1 MNFSSE
7 STTTPPS
14 DTCPCEADNT
24 SQWFDPC
31 PENYKFYPHTSKC
44 YQAVWNSPDGEVT
57 RSDANAACTAAG
69 GYLPSVHDKETNCF
83 LTCMISIRSY
93 IGGVYIDGNWT
104 WTDGSAWDYENW
116 RPGDPDTPI
125 ASVPYVE
132 IYNSETG
139 VWHNED
145 NVIGYSNGYICQIQ
159 PIIKADD
166 LKKTISELESY
177 ITTNGNGANTTEL
190 QNILQM
196 FKDMKDALSSN
207 TNTRDSSLI
216 HCELHNKCLG

>member
-1 MNFSSE
+1 MHWQKAKTISFAK
-7 STTTPPS
+7 STAPQS
-14 DTCPCEADNT
+14 GACPCEADTT

-31 PENYKFYPHTSKC
+31 PDNYKFFPHTSKC

-57 RSDANAACTAAG
+57 RNDANTACTAAG
-69 GYLPSVHDKETNCF
+69 GYLPSVHDKKTNCF
-83 LTCMISIRSY
+83 LTCMLSIRSY
-93 IGGVYIDGNWT
+93 VGGVYVDGQWT

-125 ASVPYVE
+125 PSVPYVE

-145 NVIGYSNGYICQIQ
+145 NVIGYPNGYLCQIQ
-159 PIIKADD
+159 PTIKAED
-166 LKKTISELESY
+166 LTRTISELEFY
-177 ITTNGNGANTTEL
+177 LATNGANAEL

-207 TNTRDSSLI
+207 TIVKSSGALI
-216 HCELHNKCLG
+216 